1 MDNREQTILVL
12 QGGGALGAYQA
23 GAFDALAR
31 HDMQPDWVAG
41 ISIGAINA
49 ALICGNP
56 AATRL
61 ERLHDFWTTVTSGLS
76 LSPLTFGP
84 ISRAWY
90 GEMAAA
96 AVMATGVPGFFR
108 PRMAAAFAPFLPDP
122 ALGIYDTAPLRKT
135 LLDLVDFDY
144 LNDAG
149 PRLSVGA
156 VDVETANF
164 VYFDSRTT
172 PIGPEHI
179 MASGALPPGF
189 PPVKIEG
196 RFYWDGGLVS
206 NTPLQFV
213 MDNLGSD
220 PVRIFQVDL
229 FSARDDMPEGL
240 NAVGQREKDIRFSS
254 RTRLTTDRYLQLHAL
269 RAAAKR
275 LSTKLPEALRADP
288 DLAELQAIGP
298 DYPITLVELIHR
310 KQSFEGGTKD
320 YEFSR
325 DSMTRHWAEGV
336 ADVQHTLAHRKWK
349 ARSPGQ
355 DGLQVFDLGSANLEI
370 RK

>member
-23 GAFDALAR
+23 GAYEALAS

-49 ALICGNP
+49 ALVCGNTP
-56 AATRL
+56 DTRL
-61 ERLHDFWTTVTSGLS
+61 ARLHDFWTTVSSGLT
-76 LSPLTFGP
+76 LAPMIFGP
-84 ISRAWY
+84 ITRAFY

-96 AVMATGVPGFFR
+96 SVMATGVPGFFR
-108 PRMAAAFAPFLPDP
+108 PRMPAAFSPFMPNP
-122 ALGIYDTAPLRKT
+122 ALGIYDTAPLRET
-135 LLDLVDFDY
+135 LLRLVDFDY
-144 LNDAG
+144 LNHGG

-156 VDVETANF
+156 VDIETANF
-164 VYFDSRTT
+164 AYFDSAAM

-179 MASGALPPGF
+179 MASAALPPGF
-189 PPVKIEG
+189 APVEIDG

-213 MDNLGSD
+213 MDNLSTD

-229 FSARDDMPEGL
+229 FSARDGLPEVL
-240 NAVGQREKDIRFSS
+240 NDVGQREKDIRFSS
-254 RTRLTTDRYLQLHAL
+254 RTRLTTDRYLQLHNL
-269 RAAAKR
+269 RRAAKR
-275 LSTKLPEALRADP
+275 LAEKLPEALRGDP
-288 DLAELQAIGP
+288 DLAELLTIGP
-298 DYPITLVELIHR
+298 DCPITLVELIHR
-310 KQSFEGGTKD
+310 KQSFEGGAKD
-320 YEFSR
+320 FEFSR

-349 ARSPGQ
+349 ARNPGA
-355 DGLQVFDLGSANLEI
+355 DGLQVFDLGSADLEK